1 MKHKKYIIIYNE
13 CLRSKIIF
21 FDFLKKNSNLI
32 RAVIKLP
39 ITSKSTENNNSL
51 FLPIRVL
58 KKSSMGYIVYSIF
71 QTIIYSLISKI
82 FKSEIRDLCSK
93 KKIEYHESEK
103 FPNRKYL
110 KKEIP
115 GYQKKDIFLI
125 SIANILKKRDLS
137 IENVVLNFH
146 ESDPRY
152 YRGIGIC
159 HEFAL
164 SDKKKFKTV
173 IMEPNEGI
181 DTGRIILFSQYNLIK
196 KYSVFKIY
204 LTGYFSQSKLINKI
218 KKINITKKFPKNTK
232 KVGKYFTFPN
242 KETEKAIKLNGKKIF
257 SIADFFFMYKLFKIS
272 NNDKFYKTIKV
283 YLKNEN

>member
-1 MKHKKYIIIYNE
+1 MKSKKYIVIYNE

-21 FDFLKKNSNLI
+21 FDFINKNPNSI

-39 ITSKSTENNNSL
+39 ITSKSTKNNNSL
-51 FLPIRVL
+51 FLPLRVL
-58 KKSSMGYIVYSIF
+58 KKGSIGYIAYSIF
-71 QTIIYSLISKI
+71 QTIIYSLISKF
-82 FKSEIRDLCSK
+82 FKSEIRNLCLK
-93 KKIEYHESEK
+93 KKIWYDESK
-103 FPNRKYL
+103 NFPDKNYL
-110 KKEIP
+110 KDKIP
-115 GYQKKDIFLI
+115 NYQKQDILLI
-125 SIANILKKRDLS
+125 SIANILSKKDLS

-152 YRGIGIC
+152 HRGIGIC

-181 DTGRIILFSQYNLIK
+181 DTGRIILFSKYNSIK
-196 KYSVFKIY
+196 NFSVFKIY
-204 LTGYFSQSKLINKI
+204 LAGYFSQSKLINKI
-218 KKINITKKFPKNTK
+218 KKIKITKKFPRSTK

-242 KETEKAIKLNGKKIF
+242 KETEKAIKLKGKKIF
-257 SIADFFFMYKLFKIS
+257 SIADFFLMYKIFKIF
-272 NNDKFYKTIKV
+272 NNDKFYKTINK